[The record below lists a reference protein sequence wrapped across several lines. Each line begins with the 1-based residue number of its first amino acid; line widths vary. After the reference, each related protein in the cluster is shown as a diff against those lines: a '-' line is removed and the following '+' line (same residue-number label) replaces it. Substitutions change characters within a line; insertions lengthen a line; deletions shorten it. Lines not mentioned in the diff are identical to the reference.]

1 MRTARG
7 LVAFSACLCA
17 LLACAVAPAA
27 DDAAKPQ
34 IRLEKT
40 SADGVMAFD
49 VAGLPKEWLA
59 ELVGF
64 SEGDDRFANVFSVY
78 VVGDGK
84 SPADAPAM
92 LGKHSLADGKLR
104 FTPRFPLAPGLTYLA
119 VFRADQ
125 LKAAGAARAVQATF
139 SIPKSDKKPTTR
151 LTAIFPTASKLP
163 ENHLR
168 FYLHF
173 SAPMSRGE
181 AYTRVRLLDER
192 GKEVPRPFL
201 ELEEE
206 LWNKSGDRLTLLFD
220 PGRVKRG
227 LRPREDLGPILEEGK
242 RYTLV
247 IDAAWPDAE
256 GRPLVAEFKKPI
268 ESLAPD
274 ERGIDP
280 AAWKLSPPKA
290 GTHEPLVVRF
300 DRSLDRGCLDRLVRV
315 LSPAGE
321 ALSGGIAI
329 EKNETEWRFTPK
341 AAWTPGRYQL
351 AADHDLEDICGNSIG
366 RPFEVDETR
375 PPEAK
380 GIPKVTTIPFE
391 VR

>member
-1 MRTARG
+1 MRTARRTMI
-7 LVAFSACLCA
+7 LVCLCA
-17 LLACAVAPAA
+17 VFACALGPAA

-40 SADGVMAFD
+40 SVVGALAFE
-49 VAGLPKEWLA
+49 VSGLAKTWLA
-59 ELVGF
+59 EMESFGDGDERF
-64 SEGDDRFANVFSVY
+64 SNVFSVY
-78 VVGDGK
+78 VVAAGK
-84 SPADAPAM
+84 GTTDAPAM
-92 LGKHSLADGKLR
+92 LGKHSLKDGKLR

-119 VFRADQ
+119 VLRTDQ
-125 LKAAGAARAVQATF
+125 LRAASGERGVEAKFA
-139 SIPKSDKKPTTR
+139 IPKSDKKPTTR
-151 LTAIFPTASKLP
+151 VTAVFPTASKLP

-181 AYTRVRLLDER
+181 VYTRVRLLRED
-192 GKEVPRPFL
+192 GKEVPSPFL

-206 LWNKSGDRLTLLFD
+206 LWNRSGDRLTLLFD

-227 LRPREDLGPILEEGK
+227 LRPREDVGPILEEGQ

-247 IDAAWPDAE
+247 VDARWPDAE
-256 GRPLVAEFKKPI
+256 GRPLVAEFKKSFA
-268 ESLAPD
+268 SLAPD
-274 ERGIDP
+274 DRGIDP
-280 AAWKLSPPKA
+280 SSWKLAPLRS
-290 GTHEPLVVRF
+290 GTREPLVVQFGRP
-300 DRSLDRGCLDRLVRV
+300 LDRACLDRLVRV

-321 ALSGGIAI
+321 LLAGEIAV

-341 AAWTPGRYQL
+341 AAWTAGKYLL

-375 PPEAK
+375 PPEEK
-380 GIPKVTTIPFE
+380 GVPKVTTIPFE